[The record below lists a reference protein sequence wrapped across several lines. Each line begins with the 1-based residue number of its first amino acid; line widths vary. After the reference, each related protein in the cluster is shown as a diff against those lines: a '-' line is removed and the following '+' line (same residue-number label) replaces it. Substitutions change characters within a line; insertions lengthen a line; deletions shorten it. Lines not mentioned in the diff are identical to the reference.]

1 MAKYAGKDFTFSY
14 STDDGTSYTAI
25 DQIVDI
31 DLDGGDIDFEDVT
44 THDSTN
50 DTEEVVSTI
59 KRPGTVTVNLIHDPD
74 SAAHDYIAKNNAT
87 LVKWKLV
94 YTDTGITLGDVVFNG
109 YIGQMS
115 RSLSHSGA
123 VTASFTVRKTGADTI
138 S

>member
-14 STDDGTSYTAI
+14 STDSGTNYTSI
-25 DQIVDI
+25 GQIVDI

-44 THDSTN
+44 THDSSN
-50 DTEEVVSTI
+50 DTEEVVATI
-59 KRPGTVTVNLIHDPD
+59 KRPGTVTVNLVHDPD
-74 SAAHDYIAKNNAT
+74 NTAHDYIAKNNAT
-87 LVKWKLV
+87 LVTWKLV
-94 YTDTGITLGDVVFNG
+94 YSDSGITLADVVFDG